1 MTATETFAGSS
12 AGALPSDEPLA
23 LIAAD
28 GSPVEGSGLRRP
40 ADDVVLDLY
49 SAMVLGR
56 RFDAQATALTKQ
68 GRLAVYPSSRGQ
80 EACQVGA
87 VRALQERDW
96 LFPTYRDSV
105 AIVTRGVDPV
115 AALTLLRGN
124 WHLGY
129 DPYELR
135 VAPQCT
141 PLATN
146 CCHAVGFARAA
157 ALKGESTAA
166 LVMMGDGATSEG
178 DAHEAFNFA
187 AVWSAPVVFL
197 VQNNGYAISVP
208 TNKQSAARTFAHK
221 GIGYGMSA
229 QYVDGNDAAAVT
241 VAVGDALEHARRG
254 GGPTLIEA
262 HTYRIEAHTNA
273 DDASRY
279 RSNDEVLLWLA
290 RDPVDR
296 LDHYLSAR
304 GSLDTFARQAI
315 ADHAE
320 SFAESFRQRMSVD
333 PELDTEDL
341 FRHVYADL
349 PEHLRRQARRVAAD
363 AA

>member
-1 MTATETFAGSS
+1 MARAAGQLRHRTTAG
-12 AGALPSDEPLA
+12 GAPPSWRCDDHHRTVRRVVDRGTPDRRTA
-23 LIAAD
+23 DLIAAD

-40 ADDVVLDLY
+40 ADDVVLDLFR
-49 SAMVLGR
+49 AMVVGR

-87 VRALQERDW
+87 VRALQKQDW

-146 CCHAVGFARAA
+146 ACHAVGFARAA
-157 ALKGESTAA
+157 ALKGESTAV

-187 AVWSAPVVFL
+187 AVWRAPVVFL

-208 TNKQSAARTFAHK
+208 TNKQSAAQSFAHK
-221 GIGYGMSA
+221 GIGYGMPPSTSTA
-229 QYVDGNDAAAVT
+229 TTPPRSRSRWAMLSSTPAAAV
-241 VAVGDALEHARRG
+241 V
-254 GGPTLIEA
+254 
-262 HTYRIEAHTNA
+262 
-273 DDASRY
+273 
-279 RSNDEVLLWLA
+279 
-290 RDPVDR
+290 
-296 LDHYLSAR
+296 
-304 GSLDTFARQAI
+304 
-315 ADHAE
+315 
-320 SFAESFRQRMSVD
+320 QR
-333 PELDTEDL
+333 
-341 FRHVYADL
+341 
-349 PEHLRRQARRVAAD
+349 
-363 AA
+363 

>member
-1 MTATETFAGSS
+1 
-12 AGALPSDEPLA
+12 
-23 LIAAD
+23 
-28 GSPVEGSGLRRP
+28 
-40 ADDVVLDLY
+40 
-49 SAMVLGR
+49 
-56 RFDAQATALTKQ
+56 
-68 GRLAVYPSSRGQ
+68 
-80 EACQVGA
+80 
-87 VRALQERDW
+87 
-96 LFPTYRDSV
+96 
-105 AIVTRGVDPV
+105 
-115 AALTLLRGN
+115 
-124 WHLGY
+124 
-129 DPYELR
+129 
-135 VAPQCT
+135 
-141 PLATN
+141 
-146 CCHAVGFARAA
+146 VGFARAA
-157 ALKGESTAA
+157 ALKGESTAV

-187 AVWSAPVVFL
+187 AVWRAPVVFL

-208 TNKQSAARTFAHK
+208 TSKQSAAQSFAHK
-221 GIGYGMSA
+221 GVGYGMPA

-241 VAVGDALEHARRG
+241 VAVGDALERARRG

-262 HTYRIEAHTNA
+262 RTYRIEAHTNA

-304 GSLDTFARQAI
+304 GSLDTFARQAV

-333 PELDTEDL
+333 PDLDTEDL
-341 FRHVYADL
+341 FRYVYADL

>member
-1 MTATETFAGSS
+1 MTTTERFAGS
-12 AGALPSDEPLA
+12 ATGALPTDEPLT

-40 ADDVVLDLY
+40 ADDVVLDLFR
-49 SAMVLGR
+49 AMVVGR

-87 VRALQERDW
+87 VRALQKQDW

-146 CCHAVGFARAA
+146 ACHAVGFARAA
-157 ALKGESTAA
+157 ALKGESTAV

-187 AVWSAPVVFL
+187 AVWRAPVVFL

-208 TNKQSAARTFAHK
+208 TSKQSCGAVVRPQGRRLWDARPVRRR
-221 GIGYGMSA
+221 
-229 QYVDGNDAAAVT
+229 QRR
-241 VAVGDALEHARRG
+241 RRG
-254 GGPTLIEA
+254 HGRGGRCSRARPPRRWTD
-262 HTYRIEAHTNA
+262 A
-273 DDASRY
+273 D
-279 RSNDEVLLWLA
+279 
-290 RDPVDR
+290 
-296 LDHYLSAR
+296 R
-304 GSLDTFARQAI
+304 GSHLSDRGAY
-315 ADHAE
+315 
-320 SFAESFRQRMSVD
+320 QR
-333 PELDTEDL
+333 
-341 FRHVYADL
+341 
-349 PEHLRRQARRVAAD
+349 
-363 AA
+363 

>member
-1 MTATETFAGSS
+1 MTATEPFTPS
-12 AGALPSDEPLA
+12 ATGALPTNEPLT
-23 LIAAD
+23 LISAD
-28 GSPVEGSGLRRP
+28 GSPVEGSGLLRP
-40 ADDVVLDLY
+40 TDDVVLDLY
-49 SAMVLGR
+49 RAMVIGR

-87 VRALQERDW
+87 VHALQKQDW
-96 LFPTYRDSV
+96 LFPTYRDTV

-115 AALTLLRGN
+115 AALTLLRGD

-146 CCHAVGFARAA
+146 ACHAVGFARAA
-157 ALKGESTAA
+157 ALQGESTAA
-166 LVMMGDGATSEG
+166 LVMIGDGATSEG

-187 AVWSAPVVFL
+187 AVWRAPVVFL
-197 VQNNGYAISVP
+197 VQNNGFAISVP
-208 TNKQSAARTFAHK
+208 TRKQSAARSFAHK
-221 GIGYGMSA
+221 GVGYGMAA
-229 QYVDGNDAAAVT
+229 QFVDGNDAAAVT
-241 VAVGDALEHARRG
+241 VAVGNALERARRG

-262 HTYRIEAHTNA
+262 RTYRVEAHTNA

-304 GSLDTFARQAI
+304 GSLDAFTRQAI
-315 ADHAE
+315 VDQAEVLAE
-320 SFAESFRQRMSVD
+320 SLRERMSVD
-333 PELDTEDL
+333 PDLDPADL
-341 FRHVYADL
+341 FRHVYAEL
-349 PEHLRRQARRVAAD
+349 PEHLRRQARRVAD
-363 AA
+363 AAA